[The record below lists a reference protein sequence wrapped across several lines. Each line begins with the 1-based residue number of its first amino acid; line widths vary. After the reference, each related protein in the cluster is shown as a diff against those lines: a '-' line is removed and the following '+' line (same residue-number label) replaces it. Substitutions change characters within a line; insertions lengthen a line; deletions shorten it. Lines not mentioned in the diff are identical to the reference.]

1 MKNFFKSKKG
11 VAVEM
16 SVIFLLTVFLLC
28 GIIAILSFMVSLQGS
43 EFTKEQNQK
52 FALDRLG
59 DAFISAVNSGAIT
72 NDTAKE
78 FVAKKMKDF
87 DLTDGYDFY
96 VAVSSD
102 GNASLVV
109 FTTKTTDKIETSGEV
124 LDEEVVIKTGEVLN
138 LVLKQNQVVKWVYN

>member
-11 VAVEM
+11 VAIEM

-87 DLTDGYDFY
+87 
-96 VAVSSD
+96 
-102 GNASLVV
+102 
-109 FTTKTTDKIETSGEV
+109 
-124 LDEEVVIKTGEVLN
+124 
-138 LVLKQNQVVKWVYN
+138 